1 MDNKKP
7 SNKITFDSHSP
18 RPPRPEKISRT
29 IGEDKLRTKR
39 ISAYMLHQLGWSSAD
54 IAVSCMVAKR
64 TVNGWIKAMRD
75 SGEMADAGLPAIQ
88 LSKDHM
94 SSLVPLA
101 ITAYGSFLD
110 PDRECDSDK
119 LRAATNL
126 LRSHDIIKDKTD
138 ININDQRDQHATDD
152 ILLAEAERIIA
163 TGQAQARRDN
173 EGTDEEAGE

>member
-7 SNKITFDSHSP
+7 GNKITFDSHSP
-18 RPPRPEKISRT
+18 RPPRPEKITRT
-29 IGEDKLRTKR
+29 VAQDRTR
-39 ISAYMLHQLGWSSAD
+39 TRRMSAYLLSQLGWSTAD
-54 IAVSCMVAKR
+54 IAQSCLVTQR
-64 TVNGWIKAMRD
+64 TVQEWLRAMREG
-75 SGEMADAGLPAIQ
+75 GEMADARLPAIQ

-101 ITAYGSFLD
+101 ITAYQSFLD

-138 ININDQRDQHATDD
+138 ISINDQRDQHATDD